1 MTREGDLRWMV
12 ADTVLVTDGSAVHAA
27 PDP

>member
-12 ADTVLVTDGSAVHAA
+12 ADTVRATDGSAVHAA